1 MRRSAL
7 TAHAMKNPG
16 ASIGERAEW
25 RRLLQSEIR
34 QVIGCTEP
42 ACIAYALRTAARHL
56 TGRLDLGS
64 CRATLHLSEEVFRN
78 ASTATVPF
86 LKLRGIRAA
95 AAAGLA
101 SKAHGLNVFPTMRP
115 AAARRLL
122 RRRGWLRIEPL
133 PRQGLYVRAELVN
146 HRDQVTVVIEG
157 RHDRIVE
164 ITRKGRPRV
173 RSRLAGPAA
182 PNLSAIYRIAGLRDW
197 GLERQA
203 KDFLL
208 HQPWG
213 DPAKPMGAR
222 LARLITE
229 RMTGVPHAVWTIT
242 GSGNQGLFLALPLLE
257 LYRARGRQALPVVV
271 FALLTQVHLGV
282 VRKRI
287 SDVCGL
293 ANKAAPALAAGL
305 AFAQGAD
312 LPRIRRTIRE
322 VTRSL
327 ADMKCRGARAS
338 CGDKAIR
345 ALQAAQQAA
354 GSLDPRA
361 SPDGV

>member
-1 MRRSAL
+1 
-7 TAHAMKNPG
+7 MKKPG
-16 ASIGERAEW
+16 AGIGERAEW

-56 TGRLDLGS
+56 TGRLDLGP

-86 LKLRGIRAA
+86 LNLRGIRTA

-101 SKAHGLNVFPTMRP
+101 TKAHSLNVFPTMSLP
-115 AAARRLL
+115 AARRLL

-133 PRQGLYVRAELVN
+133 PRRGLYVRAELIN
-146 HRDQVTVVIEG
+146 HRDRVTVVIKD
-157 RHDRIVE
+157 RHDQ
-164 ITRKGRPRV
+164 ITQVIRNGRALA
-173 RSRLAGPAA
+173 RSRPPVPSVPG
-182 PNLSAIYRIAGLRDW
+182 LSASYGIAALRDH

-213 DPAKPMGAR
+213 DPSEPLDAR

-257 LYRARGRQALPVVV
+257 LYRAQGRRGLPAVV
-271 FALLTQVHLGV
+271 FALLAQIHFSAT
-282 VRKRI
+282 RRRI
-287 SDVCGL
+287 SGACGL

-312 LPRIRRTIRE
+312 LPQIRRVIRS
-322 VTRSL
+322 VTRTL
-327 ADMKCRGARAS
+327 ADMKCFGARAG
-338 CGDKAIR
+338 CGALAGR
-345 ALQAAQQAA
+345 ALRVARETVAREMSNPQTRQ
-354 GSLDPRA
+354 R
-361 SPDGV
+361 